1 MAMPVIVRVP
11 VPRLWLRL
19 RLAAGPTGGMLMA
32 VAVAVAVALLLLL
45 LLLLLVVARGG
56 RGAPP
61 SPLGL
66 RGGRPCA
73 AGRVEPW
80 LGLGSVVRGE
90 GEG

>member
-11 VPRLWLRL
+11 VPRLWLWL
-19 RLAAGPTGGMLMA
+19 RLAAGATGGMLMA

-45 LLLLLVVARGG
+45 LLLLRLARGG
-56 RGAPP
+56 RVAPP